1 MILRRHDYCF
11 IYIEEEVRDPKE
23 YTVLCNEKNPVWVCK
38 HTMDNSHP
46 CKYLLCKD
54 CFYDK
59 LTEEANNGKTKRVR
73 SVVEERE
80 NENEKDYDDND
91 IKRHTKCDH
100 TCHNGLQVYN
110 CNSYFSE
117 QYIRKK
123 IEEEDCYYP
132 TKCSGCRKNVRDK
145 YDWKRMMV
153 SV

>member
-1 MILRRHDYCF
+1 M
-11 IYIEEEVRDPKE
+11 
-23 YTVLCNEKNPVWVCK
+23 LCNEKNPVWVCK

>member
-1 MILRRHDYCF
+1 MILRFHDYCF

-145 YDWKRMMV
+145 YDWKKMMV